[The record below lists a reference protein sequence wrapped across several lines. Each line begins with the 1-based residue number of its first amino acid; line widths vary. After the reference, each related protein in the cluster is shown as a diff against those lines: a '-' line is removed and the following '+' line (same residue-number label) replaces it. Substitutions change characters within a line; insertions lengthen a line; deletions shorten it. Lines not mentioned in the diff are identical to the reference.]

1 MRESYE
7 KGLASRSAP
16 TPTLAMVTWRVW
28 HGQGV
33 HAGQVFSSE
42 ITTLACPHCPDG
54 GRQHVTR
61 RSWRVVPQRG
71 GVSDPVH
78 VRKLQSREPG
88 DPIGFRFASWHVHD
102 VAERSENV
110 SDGTADMIA
119 NRKSDDSI
127 VPAKRANKTR
137 TLAAEL
143 VEERGSPK
151 GNTYQKALPRTP
163 SHNGESIRRSVYGK
177 YGEREFIRPSYPRE
191 EPYEVVLH
199 VRICAGGRRQRRSLP
214 R

>member
-1 MRESYE
+1 MKRAVLQHSPSRRHIAPGAAGCLPASACGPTQFGPFAHPVSSQNSAGNGSTAGRASEQKTCQGKHRDKTGLESRMRESYE

-102 VAERSENV
+102 VAERWAVENLILTRGYGCMAYYGFCCAFGA
-110 SDGTADMIA
+110 DG
-119 NRKSDDSI
+119 
-127 VPAKRANKTR
+127 
-137 TLAAEL
+137 
-143 VEERGSPK
+143 G
-151 GNTYQKALPRTP
+151 Y
-163 SHNGESIRRSVYGK
+163 
-177 YGEREFIRPSYPRE
+177 F
-191 EPYEVVLH
+191 
-199 VRICAGGRRQRRSLP
+199 
-214 R
+214 